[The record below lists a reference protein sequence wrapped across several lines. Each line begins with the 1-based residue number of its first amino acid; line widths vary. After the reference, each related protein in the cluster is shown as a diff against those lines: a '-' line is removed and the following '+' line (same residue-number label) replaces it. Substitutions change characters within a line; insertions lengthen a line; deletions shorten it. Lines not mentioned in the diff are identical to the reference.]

1 MTDKEKIRASKLMS
15 LVLRHNP
22 QKIGISLDDNGW
34 ADTDLLLKGMLKN
47 GCKITLEDLK
57 DVVETNDKKR
67 FKFNVDFSKIR
78 ANQGHSVAVDVEM
91 NEAVPP
97 DVLYHGT
104 ATRFL
109 GAIKSEGLIS
119 KSRLHVHLSSERET
133 ATKVGSRHGKP
144 VVLTI
149 NAAKMQTDGF
159 IFYLSENGVWLV
171 DRVPPEYIWQF

>member
-1 MTDKEKIRASKLMS
+1 MTDKEKIRVSKFMS

-22 QKIGISLDDNGW
+22 QQIGISLDDNGW
-34 ADTDLLLKGMLKN
+34 ADTNLLLKGIHKN
-47 GCKITLEDLK
+47 GHKVTFEDLK
-57 DVVETNDKKR
+57 EVVGTNDKKR
-67 FKFNVDFSKIR
+67 FKFNDDFSKIR
-78 ANQGHSVAVDVEM
+78 ANQGHSVSVDVEM
-91 NEAVPP
+91 NEAAPP

-109 GAIKSEGLIS
+109 CAIKNEGLIS
-119 KSRLHVHLSSERET
+119 KSRLHVHLSSEKET
-133 ATKVGSRHGKP
+133 AIKVGSRHGKP

-171 DRVPPEYIWQF
+171 DAVPPEYIWQF